1 MKKLSVLLICMLV
14 SLHLAAQ
21 YYPEGTK
28 WTEIRLDTL
37 KYDSWFSE
45 DGTPNYEVREFYI
58 KGQTETKDYLFN
70 NVYIKRENESD
81 SLAFYVNERVD
92 VTPVIS
98 AGAYCSKYPNSVYGP
113 SRFYCF
119 DSYWWSEQRN
129 WIIQPLYMGLIFGW
143 DDNSRFNY
151 TDKEIKEGYF
161 GGEKPLT
168 YVEVPSTIRNRNT
181 RKSNPYGIVYDVCL
195 IQGIGVTSWPGSDC
209 IFGPLQAPESI
220 DMSKSLMNPNLTYHP
235 YRSMLIY
242 FERNGEVLYNM
253 QPTPASVKGVPCPS
267 VKNDTPIY
275 DLSGR
280 QLPQKPTKGIYI
292 QGGKKRLVKDE

>member
-1 MKKLSVLLICMLV
+1 MKRYSFLLICMLV

-58 KGQTETKDYLFN
+58 KGQTKLGSEKYFN
-70 NVYIKRENESD
+70 NVYLKRENESD
-81 SLAFYVNERVD
+81 SLAYYVGIDEYDFVVAAIPWHPDVEGREYCGPVYLYSFAWDERNWMQSKSMITGHFWGAELYAKFDWEDEDEKERDFGGIKPLRYVNVQSSIKRREQ
-92 VTPVIS
+92 P
-98 AGAYCSKYPNSVYGP
+98 A
-113 SRFYCF
+113 RF
-119 DSYWWSEQRN
+119 
-129 WIIQPLYMGLIFGW
+129 
-143 DDNSRFNY
+143 
-151 TDKEIKEGYF
+151 
-161 GGEKPLT
+161 
-168 YVEVPSTIRNRNT
+168 
-181 RKSNPYGIVYDVCL
+181 VYDVNV

-209 IFGPLQAPESI
+209 IFGPVDALYAI
-220 DMSKSLMNPNLTYHP
+220 DTRDQITTRYHP

-253 QPTPASVKGVPCPS
+253 QPTPASVKGVPSPS

-280 QLPQKPTKGIYI
+280 QLQKKPTKGIYI
-292 QGGKKRLVKDE
+292 QNGKKVLGK

>member
-45 DGTPNYEVREFYI
+45 DGTPNYEVRKFYI

-81 SLAFYVNERVD
+81 SLAFYVTECEFEKVYRGTYQIYAAAFLGENESKLFC
-92 VTPVIS
+92 IS
-98 AGAYCSKYPNSVYGP
+98 E
-113 SRFYCF
+113 FYMF
-119 DSYWWSEQRN
+119 DWLNCNWEQVK
-129 WIIQPLYMGLIFGW
+129 PLSCHF
-143 DDNSRFNY
+143 
-151 TDKEIKEGYF
+151 YF
-161 GGEKPLT
+161 GGSNSRTTFDWEDENEKEDYFGGDKSLT
-168 YVEVPSTIRNRNT
+168 YVNVQAQLDLSASRR
-181 RKSNPYGIVYDVCL
+181 YGYDVCL
-195 IQGIGVTSWPGSDC
+195 IQGIGVTSWPGPDC
-209 IFGPLQAPESI
+209 IFGPI
-220 DMSKSLMNPNLTYHP
+220 DTSVSTDTWTHNKTYHP

-292 QGGKKRLVKDE
+292 QNGKKVLSK